1 MVALICG
8 LLRSAALV
16 NDDAMMRDGVII
28 KVHTSNQLTKL
39 RRERAL
45 EEKREGES
53 KTVTAEHTD
62 ECQAHLA
69 GIRGPKRP

>member
-1 MVALICG
+1 MVALIWG

-16 NDDAMMRDGVII
+16 NDDAMMRDRVII

-45 EEKREGES
+45 EEERER
-53 KTVTAEHTD
+53 VR
-62 ECQAHLA
+62 Q
-69 GIRGPKRP
+69 

>member
-45 EEKREGES
+45 EEDRERE
-53 KTVTAEHTD
+53 TVTAEHTD

-69 GIRGPKRP
+69 GIRRSKRP